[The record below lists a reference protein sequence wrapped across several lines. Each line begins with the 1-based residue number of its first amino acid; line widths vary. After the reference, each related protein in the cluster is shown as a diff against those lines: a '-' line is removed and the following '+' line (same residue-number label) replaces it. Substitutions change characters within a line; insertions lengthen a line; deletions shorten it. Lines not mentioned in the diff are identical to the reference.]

1 MLLSEVSSATP
12 SCVADHKEGM
22 QVPLPE
28 DLPPEVRE
36 FIVLPV
42 AEAIERHRDRIEWQL
57 HTQEGQREAD
67 REFRIAET
75 ELAITLGSRAQETAW
90 HLQQRLKPPRRSNV
104 STLHFKKKRS
114 LWADTTG
121 KGACKYRH

>member
-12 SCVADHKEGM
+12 SCVADQKEGM

-36 FIVLPV
+36 FIALPV

-104 STLHFKKKRS
+104 STLHFKK
-114 LWADTTG
+114 AFTM
-121 KGACKYRH
+121 GAYNGQGRL